1 MKKTLLLSTLT
12 AGLLFSTTMLQAKT
26 DTKTLVKQQITQNKK
41 NFKKAPKEIEEALN
55 ASSLAMQSLQHK
67 KVDEAKKQLKIATEK
82 FDLAL
87 KNNPALDIVPLDEQI
102 AVFETLSSAK
112 EIQHTLTEAQE
123 LLTNYKLNEARA
135 VLTPLRDEMDIETV
149 SLPMKVFP
157 IATKDA
163 LKALNKGDTKG
174 AIIIMAEAYNTFLV
188 ENAVIPLPLLKAQDL
203 IADASSLDKSKKEEA
218 TKLLDGAKEELERAN
233 LLGYTS
239 KHSPEYKALVD
250 SINAI
255 EKEIKGKNVVEK
267 LYDKLKEDFVSLVH
281 KNKVEKAKKEVK
293 KYEQKEAVKARKDT
307 GKFLSEAKKD
317 ENKTIK

>member
-26 DTKTLVKQQITQNKK
+26 DTKTLVKQQITQTQK
-41 NFKKAPKEIEEALN
+41 NFKKAPKEIDEALK
-55 ASSLAMQSLQHK
+55 ATSLAMQNLQHK

-87 KNNPALDIVPLDEQI
+87 KNDPTLDIVPLDEQI
-102 AVFETLSSAK
+102 AVFENLASAK
-112 EIQHTLTEAQE
+112 EIKHILTATQE
-123 LLTNYKLNEARA
+123 LLSHYKLNEARVA
-135 VLTPLRDEMDIETV
+135 LAPLRDEMDIETV
-149 SLPMKVFP
+149 SLPMKIFP

-163 LKALNKGDTKG
+163 LKALNKGDAKK
-174 AIIIMAEAYNTFLV
+174 AMLIMAEAYNTFII
-188 ENAVIPLPLLKAQDL
+188 EDAVVPLPLLKAQDL
-203 IADASSLDKSKKEEA
+203 ISDAASLDKNKKEEA

-239 KHSPEYKALVD
+239 KHSPEYKALID

-267 LYDKLKEDFVSLVH
+267 LYDKLKKDFASLIH
-281 KNKVEKAKKEVK
+281 TSKEEKEVNKYQQAETMKAIK
-293 KYEQKEAVKARKDT
+293 KSPE
-307 GKFLSEAKKD
+307 FLNEAKKD
-317 ENKTIK
+317 ETKTIK

>member
-203 IADASSLDKSKKEEA
+203 IADAISLDKSKKEEA
-218 TKLLDGAKEELERAN
+218 TTLLDGAKEELKRAN
-233 LLGYTS
+233 VLGYTS
-239 KHSPEYKALVD
+239 KHSPEYKTLVD
-250 SINAI
+250 SIDTI
-255 EKEIKGKNVVEK
+255 KKEIKGKNVVEK

-281 KNKVEKAKKEVK
+281 KNKAEKNVN
-293 KYEQKEAVKARKDT
+293 KYEQKEAIKARKET
-307 GKFLSEAKKD
+307 GKFVNEAKID

>member
-12 AGLLFSTTMLQAKT
+12 AGLLLSTTMLQAKT
-26 DTKTLVKQQITQNKK
+26 DTKTLVKQQITQTQK
-41 NFKKAPKEIEEALN
+41 NFKKAPKEINEALN
-55 ASSLAMQSLQHK
+55 ATSLAMQSLQHK

-87 KNNPALDIVPLDEQI
+87 KNNPALDIVPLDERI
-102 AVFETLSSAK
+102 AIFENLASTK
-112 EIQHTLTEAQE
+112 EINHILTATQD
-123 LLTNYKLNEARA
+123 LLVHHKLNEARA
-135 VLTPLRDEMDIETV
+135 SLAPLQDEMDIETI

-174 AIIIMAEAYNTFLV
+174 AIVIMAEAYSTFLV
-188 ENAVIPLPLLKAQDL
+188 ENAVVPLPLLKAQDL
-203 IADASSLDKSKKEEA
+203 IIDASSLDKSKKEEA

-281 KNKVEKAKKEVK
+281 KNKAEKEVN
-293 KYEQKEAVKARKDT
+293 KYEQKEAVKATKES
-307 GKFLSEAKKD
+307 GQFLNEVKKD
-317 ENKTIK
+317 ESKTIK

>member
-12 AGLLFSTTMLQAKT
+12 AGLLLSTTMLQAKT
-26 DTKTLVKQQITQNKK
+26 DTKTLVKQQITQTQK

-87 KNNPALDIVPLDEQI
+87 KNDPTLDIVPLDERI
-102 AVFETLSSAK
+102 AIFENLASAK

-123 LLTNYKLNEARA
+123 FLIHYNLNEARA
-135 VLTPLRDEMDIETV
+135 ALAPLRDEMDIETI

-174 AIIIMAEAYNTFLV
+174 AMVIMAEAYNTFLV

-203 IADASSLDKSKKEEA
+203 IADAASLNKSKKEEA
-218 TKLLDGAKEELERAN
+218 TKLLDGAKEELKRAHV
-233 LLGYTS
+233 LGYTS
-239 KHSPEYKALVD
+239 KYSPEYKALV
-250 SINAI
+250 NAI
-255 EKEIKGKNVVEK
+255 DTVKKEIKGKNVVVK
-267 LYDKLKEDFVSLVH
+267 LYDKIKENFVSLVH
-281 KNKVEKAKKEVK
+281 KNKIEKDV
-293 KYEQKEAVKARKDT
+293 
-307 GKFLSEAKKD
+307 KKD
-317 ENKTIK
+317 ESKTIK

>member
-26 DTKTLVKQQITQNKK
+26 DTKTLVKQQITQTQK
-41 NFKKAPKEIEEALN
+41 NFKKAPKEIEKAHN
-55 ASSLAMQSLQHK
+55 ATSLAMQSLQHK
-67 KVDEAKKQLKIATEK
+67 KVDEAKKQFKIATEK

-87 KNNPALDIVPLDEQI
+87 KNDPTLDIVPVDEQI
-102 AVFETLSSAK
+102 AVFENLASAK
-112 EIQHTLTEAQE
+112 EIKHILTSTQE
-123 LLTNYKLNEARA
+123 LLSHYKLNEARA
-135 VLTPLRDEMDIETV
+135 SLAPLRDEMDIETV

-157 IATKDA
+157 LATKDA

-174 AIIIMAEAYNTFLV
+174 AMVIMAEAYNTFLI

-203 IADASSLDKSKKEEA
+203 IANASSLDKSKKDEA

-239 KHSPEYKALVD
+239 KHSLEYKALVD
-250 SINAI
+250 AI
-255 EKEIKGKNVVEK
+255 DTVKKEIKGKNVVEK

-281 KNKVEKAKKEVK
+281 KNKAEKDVN
-293 KYEQKEAVKARKDT
+293 KYEEKEAIKAHKESE
-307 GKFLSEAKKD
+307 KFVNEAKKD

>member
-26 DTKTLVKQQITQNKK
+26 DTKTLVKQQVTQNQKE
-41 NFKKAPKEIEEALN
+41 FKKAPKEIDEALN
-55 ASSLAMQSLQHK
+55 ASSIAIQSLEHK
-67 KVDEAKKQLKIATEK
+67 KVDEAKKQLQIATEK

-87 KNNPALDIVPLDEQI
+87 KNDPTLNIVPLDEQVS
-102 AVFETLSSAK
+102 VFETLSSAK

-123 LLTNYKLNEARA
+123 LLTRYKLNEARA
-135 VLTPLRDEMDIETV
+135 TLAPLRDEMEIKII

-157 IATKDA
+157 LATKDA

-174 AIIIMAEAYNTFLV
+174 AMVIMAEAYNTFLI

-203 IADASSLDKSKKEEA
+203 ITDAANLDKSKKEEA
-218 TKLLDGAKEELERAN
+218 TKLLNEAKEELERAHV
-233 LLGYTS
+233 LGYTS

-250 SINAI
+250 TIDTVK
-255 EKEIKGKNVVEK
+255 KEIKGKNIVEK

-281 KNKVEKAKKEVK
+281 KNKAEKAVNNYEKKEAL
-293 KYEQKEAVKARKDT
+293 EASKES
-307 GKFLSEAKKD
+307 GKFLNEAKKD

>member
-26 DTKTLVKQQITQNKK
+26 DTKTLVKQQITQTQK
-41 NFKKAPKEIEEALN
+41 NFKKAPKEIEEALK

-87 KNNPALDIVPLDEQI
+87 KNDPTLDIVPLDEQI
-102 AVFETLSSAK
+102 AVFENLASSK
-112 EIQHTLTEAQE
+112 EIQHRLTETQE
-123 LLTNYKLNEARA
+123 FLIHYNLNEARA
-135 VLTPLRDEMDIETV
+135 ALAPLRDEMDIETV

-163 LKALNKGDTKG
+163 LKALNKGDTK
-174 AIIIMAEAYNTFLV
+174 AAMVIIAEAYNTFLI

-203 IADASSLDKSKKEEA
+203 IADAASLDKSKKEEA
-218 TKLLDGAKEELERAN
+218 TKLLDAAKEELERAHV
-233 LLGYTS
+233 LGYTS
-239 KHSPEYKALVD
+239 KHSPEYKALVK
-250 SINAI
+250 SIDAVK
-255 EKEIKGKNVVEK
+255 KEIKGKNVVVK

-281 KNKVEKAKKEVK
+281 KNRAEKEVN
-293 KYEQKEAVKARKDT
+293 KYEQKEALKANKKT
-307 GKFLSEAKKD
+307 GKFLNEAKKD
-317 ENKTIK
+317 ESKTTK

>member
-26 DTKTLVKQQITQNKK
+26 DNKTLVKQQITQTQK

-87 KNNPALDIVPLDEQI
+87 KNDPTLDIVPLDERI
-102 AVFETLSSAK
+102 AVFENLASAK
-112 EIQHTLTEAQE
+112 EIKHILTSTQE
-123 LLTNYKLNEARA
+123 LLSHYKLNKARA
-135 VLTPLRDEMDIETV
+135 SLTPLKDEMDIETV

-163 LKALNKGDTKG
+163 LKALNKDDTK
-174 AIIIMAEAYNTFLV
+174 AAVVIMAEAYNTFLV

-203 IADASSLDKSKKEEA
+203 ITDAASLDKSKREEA

-239 KHSPEYKALVD
+239 KHSTEYKALVD
-250 SINAI
+250 SIDAI

-267 LYDKLKEDFVSLVH
+267 LYDKLKEDCVSLVH
-281 KNKVEKAKKEVK
+281 KNKAEKEIN
-293 KYEQKEAVKARKDT
+293 KYQQKEAIKARKES
-307 GKFLSEAKKD
+307 GKFLNEAKKN